1 VSLKIPT
8 NILLPDGIFRQH
20 YWIKRDHVVEQI
32 HFNNRTFFSK
42 YERIDAP
49 LTNDLFMDHLLHK
62 ITIAHA
68 LIFPYKHIANIVIDY
83 NGNDAKR
90 FYHHLQHQLNALK
103 IEIFTPFQ
111 SKTTNHI
118 HVYLHY
124 APMPLQE
131 GIQLGKIISKK
142 LSDKLP
148 GQWRIYP
155 NDNLPEAYNILN
167 LPYDQL

>member
-1 VSLKIPT
+1 VSLNT
-8 NILLPDGIFRQH
+8 HHNILLPAGICRQH

-49 LTNDLFMDHLLHK
+49 LTNDLFMDHLHHQ
-62 ITIAHA
+62 ITVAHT
-68 LIFPYKHIANIVIDY
+68 LIFPDRHIENIIIDY
-83 NGNDAKR
+83 NGDDAQR
-90 FYHHLQHQLNALK
+90 FYHHLQRKLKALN
-103 IEIFTPFQ
+103 IENFTPFQ
-111 SKTTNHI
+111 SKTAKHL

>member
-1 VSLKIPT
+1 VSLKT
-8 NILLPDGIFRQH
+8 AKDILLPERICRQH
-20 YWIKRDHVVEQI
+20 YWIKRDHVMEQI

-42 YERIDAP
+42 YERIDQE
-49 LTNDLFMDHLLHK
+49 LTDDLILDHLHHKVTLAHSLILPGQK
-62 ITIAHA
+62 IT
-68 LIFPYKHIANIVIDY
+68 NIVIDY
-83 NGNDAKR
+83 NGDDAQR
-90 FYHHLQHQLNALK
+90 FYHHLQRKLKALN
-103 IEIFTPFQ
+103 IENFTPFQ
-111 SKTTNHI
+111 SKTAKHL

-124 APMPLQE
+124 APMPLQK